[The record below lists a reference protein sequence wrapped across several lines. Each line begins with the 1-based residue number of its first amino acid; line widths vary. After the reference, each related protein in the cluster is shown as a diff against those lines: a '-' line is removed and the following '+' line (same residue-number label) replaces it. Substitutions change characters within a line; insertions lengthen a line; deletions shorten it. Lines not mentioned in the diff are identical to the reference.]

1 MWRAQNKEQQ
11 VLQNMNNKSNG
22 KFSVII
28 LRRAITPL
36 GHGFS
41 VVASILLCLLGQRVG
56 AGILVATG
64 DNGHGQLGNNT
75 TTSTNKLSPVLGLG
89 QVTAYGAGA
98 SSAYAIQNGAL
109 YAWSYNSDGQ
119 LGIGTTNESHTP
131 VPVSGLSNGV
141 TAVTGGLR
149 HCLALKDGIVYAWG
163 YNGTGELGNGAFDY
177 ALHATPAP
185 VTGLTGVVAIAAGD
199 YHSLAL
205 QNGAVYAWGWNNVG
219 ELGNGGGMQSV
230 PVPVTGM
237 TNGVTAIAAG
247 SFFGMAIK
255 DGAVWGWGDNAY
267 GQLGTGSSTSY
278 GQDSPVQAT
287 NLTSGVTAIAA
298 GNSHGLAVKN
308 GVVYAWGRNYAGE
321 VGNGGWSSI
330 YVPLVVGGL
339 PTNMVEVAAGYWSS
353 FARSADGRLW
363 AWGNGLSG
371 QLGTG
376 ANLNYNTAQ
385 EVHAPAGYVFKSI
398 TIDASGYFA
407 MAILAAPSEPTAVL
421 SLSWSNGP
429 GLTISGFA
437 GDRYALEYASTLPP
451 NNNWQRLATNTLT
464 STPWIV
470 TDTSAA
476 GNETRFYRA
485 VLLP

>member
-1 MWRAQNKEQQ
+1 
-11 VLQNMNNKSNG
+11 MNHKSNG
-22 KFSVII
+22 KSSVII
-28 LRRAITPL
+28 LRSVITPL

-64 DNGHGQLGNNT
+64 DNGHGQLGNDT

-89 QVTAYGAGA
+89 EVTAAGAGG

-109 YAWSYNSDGQ
+109 YAWGYNSDGQ
-119 LGIGTTNESHTP
+119 LGDGTTHESHTP

-141 TAVTGGLR
+141 TAITAGLR
-149 HCLALKDGIVYAWG
+149 HVLALKEGIVYAWG
-163 YNGTGELGNGAFDY
+163 YNGTGDLGLGTFDY

-185 VTGLTGVVAIAAGD
+185 VIGFTGVVAIAAGD

-205 QNGAVYAWGWNNVG
+205 QNGAVYAWGWNDVG
-219 ELGNGGGMQSV
+219 ELGNGGSGMESL
-230 PVPVTGM
+230 PVPVVGM

-255 DGAVWGWGDNAY
+255 NGAAWTWGAGSY
-267 GQLGTGSSTSY
+267 GQLGTGGGNNAY
-278 GQDSPVQAT
+278 SPVQAT
-287 NLTSGVTAIAA
+287 NLNSGVTAIAA
-298 GNSHGLAVKN
+298 GNSHALAVKN

-339 PTNMVEVAAGYWSS
+339 PTNIVELAAGYWSS
-353 FARSADGRLW
+353 YARSADGRLW
-363 AWGNGLSG
+363 AWGNGLEG
-371 QLGTG
+371 QSGTG

-385 EVHAPAGYVFKSI
+385 EVHAPVGYRFTSI
-398 TIDASGYFA
+398 TIDASGHFS
-407 MAILAAPSEPTAVL
+407 MARLAARSEPSVVL

-429 GLTISGFA
+429 SLSISGFA
-437 GDRYALEYASTLPP
+437 GDRYALEYVSTLPP

-464 STPWIV
+464 SNPWIV